1 MKHTEGK
8 LQISRPDCQP
18 PILAPTTNP
27 ARPIVQACA
36 CWGADSANLERL
48 RDCWNGCEQA
58 GIKNPLAVGGLLE
71 ACKAMVEA
79 YGCECLDE
87 GPKHHCPMCQAK
99 QAIAEATEGV

>member
-18 PILAPTTNP
+18 PILAPTANP

-48 RDCWNGCEQA
+48 RDCWNGCK
-58 GIKNPLAVGGLLE
+58 GIKNPLAVGELQKACYLAWVSLAGDDEFMRFRTIIE
-71 ACKAMVEA
+71 ALSDALSGV
-79 YGCECLDE
+79 
-87 GPKHHCPMCQAK
+87 
-99 QAIAEATEGV
+99 EATEGV